1 MRLIFYVGIVAV
13 LAAIGW
19 HFGEEYYGGYYGDRG
34 PMLGAFLGGAV
45 GLLVISGLRAASP
58 RE

>member
-13 LAAIGW
+13 LVAIGW
-19 HFGEEYYGGYYGDRG
+19 HFGEEYYGDRG
-34 PMLGAFLGGAV
+34 PMWGAFLGGAV